1 MGNCAS
7 ETMTEEQMK
16 SNNIDMEMNRAQKD
30 ENEKIKLLLLGAG
43 ESGKSTFFKQ
53 IDLLYGKPWSR
64 EKKEYFRPIIFE
76 NTIDAMKTLVSDG
89 FRTLG
94 EDKIPK
100 ELQVRAHHILGIEKD
115 AGGTYNMT
123 EEIADSIDSLWQE
136 PLVKEAYDNRA
147 EYQLYDSAL
156 YFFNKVTQLAKPGY
170 LPNQQDILRSRVRT
184 TGIHEQSFIIN
195 DVEFVV
201 VDVGGQRN
209 ERKKWIH
216 CFEDV
221 TAVIFLAALSA
232 YDQVLM
238 EKDNV
243 NRLNEA
249 IALFEH
255 IVNSSFFQK
264 PSMILFLNKDDL
276 FRKRIQ
282 SKDLCNEEKGWFT
295 DYRGGCNEAEA
306 YEYIKNKFLSKC
318 RDKKKQIFVKRT
330 TATDTRNMETVFDA
344 AKDTILHGNA
354 SDVFGEGAS

>member
-1 MGNCAS
+1 MG
-7 ETMTEEQMK
+7 QMK
-16 SNNIDMEMNRAQKD
+16 SDAIDAEMHRARKT
-30 ENEKIKLLLLGAG
+30 ENEKVKLLLLGAS

-64 EKKEYFRPIIFE
+64 EKREEFRPIIFE
-76 NTIDAMKTLVSDG
+76 NTIDAMKTILSDG
-89 FRTLG
+89 FRVVG
-94 EDKIPK
+94 EEKIPK
-100 ELQVRAHHILGIEKD
+100 ELQDKADQILTIEKD
-115 AGGTYNMT
+115 AGGTYNLT
-123 EEIADSIDSLWQE
+123 AQIATNIDSLWQE
-136 PLVKEAYDNRA
+136 PLVKEAYDNRS
-147 EYQLYDSAL
+147 EYQLYDSAA
-156 YFFNKVTQLAKPGY
+156 YFFDKVAALAKPGY
-170 LPNQQDILRSRVRT
+170 LPDSQDILRSRVRT
-184 TGIHEQSFIIN
+184 TGIHEQTFIIN

-232 YDQVLM
+232 YDSVLM

-255 IVNSSFFQK
+255 IVNSNFFQK

-276 FRKRIQ
+276 FRERIQ
-282 SKDLCNEEKGWFT
+282 TKDLRNDEKKWFT
-295 DYRGGCNEAEA
+295 DYEGGCDEDAA
-306 YEYIKNKFLSKC
+306 YKYIENKFLSKC
-318 RDKKKQIFVKRT
+318 RDKTKQIFVKRT

-344 AKDTILHGNA
+344 ARETILTGVVEETFA
-354 SDVFGEGAS
+354 

>member
-1 MGNCAS
+1 MG
-7 ETMTEEQMK
+7 
-16 SNNIDMEMNRAQKD
+16 
-30 ENEKIKLLLLGAG
+30 
-43 ESGKSTFFKQ
+43 
-53 IDLLYGKPWSR
+53 
-64 EKKEYFRPIIFE
+64 
-76 NTIDAMKTLVSDG
+76 TIDAMKTILSDG
-89 FRTLG
+89 FRTLA
-94 EDKIPK
+94 EDKVPK
-100 ELQVRAHHILGIEKD
+100 ELQLRAEQILGIEKD
-115 AGGTYNMT
+115 AGGTYNLT
-123 EEIADSIDSLWQE
+123 AEIAANIDNLWQE

-147 EYQLYDSAL
+147 EYQLYDSAQ
-156 YFFNKVTQLAKPGY
+156 YFFNKVVQLAKPGY
-170 LPNQQDILRSRVRT
+170 LPDSQDILRSRVRT
-184 TGIHEQSFIIN
+184 TGIHEQTFVIN

-276 FRKRIQ
+276 FRERIRL
-282 SKDLCNEEKGWFT
+282 KDLRNDEKNWFT
-295 DYRGGCNEAEA
+295 DYTGGCDEAAA
-306 YEYIKNKFLSKC
+306 YEYIENKFLSKC
-318 RDKKKQIFVKRT
+318 RDKKK
-330 TATDTRNMETVFDA
+330 TDFRQADNCHRHQKYGDRFRCRTRNHFARCCKRRVR
-344 AKDTILHGNA
+344 
-354 SDVFGEGAS
+354 